1 MQKHK
6 KYTLKKN
13 LDYFI
18 HLVTGKVY
26 VKFMQ
31 SKGMRGKMKINGNLL
46 IFSTENEERID
57 VRKLKKKK
65 LQKKN

>member
-1 MQKHK
+1 
-6 KYTLKKN
+6 
-13 LDYFI
+13 
-18 HLVTGKVY
+18 
-26 VKFMQ
+26 
-31 SKGMRGKMKINGNLL
+31 MKINGNLL